1 MGLEPTKKEI
11 EVLDRSTTEVPDEKG
26 ELQPYTHIVYR
37 DELGMI
43 GSVTIQKKDPSD
55 LDIKNANLA
64 QRKAAAERK
73 PYTIRL

>member
-1 MGLEPTKKEI
+1 MEAAKKEI

-26 ELQPYTHIVYR
+26 QLQPYTHIVYR

-43 GSVTIQKKDPSD
+43 GSLTIEKKDPTD
-55 LDIKNANLA
+55 FDIKSAILA

-73 PYTIRL
+73 THKISL